1 MTRSLRIT
9 YVGHAT
15 LLIEVDGVRLLTD
28 PILRNQIL
36 HLRRNKSSV
45 DEAWYQNIDAVLIS
59 HQHWDHL
66 DFASLK
72 LLADSTQLLVPRGT
86 GPMFERR
93 GFQQVRELTAGKS
106 VSIRSV
112 NIEATEA
119 VHDGARFR
127 FGPPADCLG
136 FLIHGPYSIYFAG
149 DTDLFPDMANL
160 ADRLDIAL
168 LPVWGWGPTL
178 GAGHLDPYRAAMALQ
193 MLEPRLA
200 IPIHWGTLHP
210 LGFNWLNPS
219 FLIDPPHSFARH
231 AASLA
236 PEVSIQ
242 ILPPGGSIEPQDY
255 L

>member
-36 HLRRNKSSV
+36 HLRRSTSKV
-45 DEAWYQNIDAVLIS
+45 DQAWYKNIDAVLIS

-66 DFASLK
+66 DFTSLK
-72 LLADSTQLLVPRGT
+72 LLADSTQLLVPLGT

-93 GFQQVRELTAGKS
+93 GFQHVAELTAGES
-106 VSIRSV
+106 VSVRSV
-112 NIEATEA
+112 SIEATEA
-119 VHDGARFR
+119 IHDGARFR

-136 FLIHGPYSIYFAG
+136 FVVHGSYSVYFAG

-160 ADRLDIAL
+160 AGRLDVAL

-178 GAGHLDPYRAAMALQ
+178 GSGHLDPYRAAMALQ

-210 LGFNWLNPS
+210 FGFNWLNPS
-219 FLIDPPHSFARH
+219 FLSDPPRSFARH

-236 PEVSIQ
+236 PEVIIQ
-242 ILPPGGSIEPQDY
+242 ILPPGGSIDPQDY

>member
-1 MTRSLRIT
+1 
-9 YVGHAT
+9 
-15 LLIEVDGVRLLTD
+15 
-28 PILRNQIL
+28 
-36 HLRRNKSSV
+36 
-45 DEAWYQNIDAVLIS
+45 
-59 HQHWDHL
+59 
-66 DFASLK
+66 
-72 LLADSTQLLVPRGT
+72 
-86 GPMFERR
+86 MFERR